1 VSCRAAVLLL
11 GLAAACGG
19 EAGGKTETKRAERR
33 VRDSSGGA
41 LDFGSK
47 GYRATSLSNPGTV
60 VGTVKLEGQP
70 PMVKDTVALGAAE
83 QSVCRTSKPDSVVS
97 IKGGLGNAVVW
108 LAGIESGKQ
117 LPVDKRLDLASE
129 ECRLDPR
136 VQGTVVGSTF
146 NVFNDDRLI
155 HRLVFL
161 RFGTHDTLT
170 VMSFFNTG
178 QLVPSEK
185 LAKTAGLV
193 EVHCEQHPWT
203 HAYIA
208 VFDHPYFAV
217 TKPDGTFR
225 IDSVPA
231 GNYRLMIWH
240 HGAAQPVERPVTVTA
255 GAEATVDVGI
265 ALTR

>member
-1 VSCRAAVLLL
+1 M
-11 GLAAACGG
+11 GFAAACGG
-19 EAGGKTETKRAERR
+19 EARGKTETKRAERR

-41 LDFGSK
+41 LDLGSD
-47 GYRATSLSNPGTV
+47 GYRSTSLSNPGSVT
-60 VGTVKLEGQP
+60 GTVKLEGQAP
-70 PMVKDTVALGAAE
+70 VATDTVALDAAE
-83 QSVCRTSKPDSVVS
+83 RAVCRTSAPVPVAST
-97 IKGGLGNAVVW
+97 KGGLGNAVVW
-108 LAGIESGKQ
+108 IAGIEAGRV
-117 LPVDKRLDLASE
+117 LPADKRLDLASE
-129 ECRLDPR
+129 ECRLDPQ
-136 VQGTVVGSTF
+136 VQGAVVGSTF

-155 HRLVFL
+155 HRLAFL

-170 VMSFFNTG
+170 VMPFFNTG
-178 QLVPSEK
+178 QMVPSER

-193 EVHCEQHPWT
+193 EVRCAQHPWT

-231 GNYRLMIWH
+231 GNYRMMIWH
-240 HGAAQPVERPVTVTA
+240 HGAAQPVERSVTVTA
-255 GAEATVDVGI
+255 GADATVDVGI